1 MTIPTVAE
9 RGEVNLVPD
18 PDVGPEPE
26 GEPREESAGGPPSTT
41 ETEEEEEE
49 EEGGTLQEGI
59 TALSSASETAPECT
73 AAELSSATEREEE
86 EEEKEGGASLLEDVA
101 ALCDVSETDPKHVAG
116 GSSRKSKRKV
126 KFFVSVIL
134 NTTGSVPKQIVNVSA
149 YAVLHMQTADVL
161 TSTASLFATLRVK
174 VPNPA

>member
-18 PDVGPEPE
+18 PDAGPEPE

-49 EEGGTLQEGI
+49 EGGTLQEGI
-59 TALSSASETAPECT
+59 TALSSASET
-73 AAELSSATEREEE
+73 
-86 EEEKEGGASLLEDVA
+86 
-101 ALCDVSETDPKHVAG
+101 DPQHVAG